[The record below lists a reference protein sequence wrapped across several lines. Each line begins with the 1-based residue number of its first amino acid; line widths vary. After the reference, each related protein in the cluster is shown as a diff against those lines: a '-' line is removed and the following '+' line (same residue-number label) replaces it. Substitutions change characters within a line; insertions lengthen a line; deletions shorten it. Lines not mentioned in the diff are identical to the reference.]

1 MAGEKIDPIEE
12 IAIDTARDF
21 VRRYGETWESWD
33 IGGFL
38 ALFTEDVIYVAHPDE
53 LMEGASAL
61 RVYFEKEK
69 AAQGKVSEVRMGE
82 PLIDGARVMAEF
94 WVLAAEDVSI
104 AGCLIA
110 ELCSDG
116 RCPRFREYWFDLE
129 GHREPFAN
137 WGT

>member
-1 MAGEKIDPIEE
+1 MGIETE
-12 IAIDTARDF
+12 RARDF
-21 VRRYGETWESWD
+21 VRRYGEAWQSWD
-33 IGGFL
+33 IDGLL
-38 ALFTEDVIYVAHPDE
+38 ALFTEDVLYVAHPDE
-53 LMEGASAL
+53 AIEGAGSL
-61 RVYFEKEK
+61 RAYLEKEK
-69 AAQGKVSEVRMGE
+69 ADQGTVSEVRMGE

-110 ELCSDG
+110 ELDSDG

-129 GHREPFAN
+129 GHREPFAT